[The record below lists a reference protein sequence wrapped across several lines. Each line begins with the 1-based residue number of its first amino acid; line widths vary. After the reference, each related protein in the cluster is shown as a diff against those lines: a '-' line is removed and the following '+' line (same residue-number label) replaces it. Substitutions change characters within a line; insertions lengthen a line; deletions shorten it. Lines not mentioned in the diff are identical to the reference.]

1 MSAYMTMPKEYAI
14 QLQNEDKREK
24 ARAFMEYCLDLDN
37 GVSNSIS
44 FYAKSWNLSKSN
56 AHKWTKDFKDAI
68 EKHHQYW
75 MEKNT
80 QNFNNIHQNSAKTA
94 ERLQNDSRTILSP
107 TTTENTEFGEE
118 VQNDSRTIA
127 ELSINNK
134 QYNNNKSTQNQEPE
148 QEQLSCH
155 LDINFFRYFSELRLS
170 TSKKYL
176 GKKETAYQE
185 YLKVKEMFDIE
196 VIAYAYKRYFNPED
210 KKTVGLAK
218 FIKEEL
224 YLSYLPKNI
233 SVKIQG
239 SFVDGTFKDEVFE
252 AVTGAKYKLNY
263 ARYLEKIAKKELVF
277 LTDMEVA

>member
-1 MSAYMTMPKEYAI
+1 MSAYMTMPKEYAM
-14 QLQNEDKREK
+14 QLQNEGKREK

-44 FYAKSWNLSKSN
+44 FYAKSWNLSKTG
-56 AHKWTKDFKDAI
+56 AGKWIKNFKDAI

-80 QNFNNIHQNSAKTA
+80 QNFNNIHQNSKKSGVRLVYDECTTKTST
-94 ERLQNDSRTILSP
+94 D
-107 TTTENTEFGEE
+107 TENTEFQKTE
-118 VQNDSRTIA
+118 VYDECTIGV
-127 ELSINNK
+127 LSINNK